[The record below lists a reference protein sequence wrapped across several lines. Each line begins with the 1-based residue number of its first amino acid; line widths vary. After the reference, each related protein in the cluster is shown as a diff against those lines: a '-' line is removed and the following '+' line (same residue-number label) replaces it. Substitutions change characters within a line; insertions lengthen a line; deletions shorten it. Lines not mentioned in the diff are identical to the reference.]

1 MASYSETL
9 ERIYNLHGGAID
21 LRLDRVAGALKLF
34 DHPERKFPSLHIAGT
49 NGKGSTS
56 AILQRIL
63 SLAGNRTAL
72 YTSPHLVSFTERIK
86 IDDQEIAEDEV
97 VAIAEEIWRRTAAAD
112 ITLTYF
118 EVVTVMAFIYF
129 ARHPTDVA
137 VIEVGL
143 GGRFDATNVITPL
156 VALITTISKDHE
168 AFLGTDLLSIAGE
181 KAGVIKPGIPVVCGA
196 VSAEVHE
203 LFRQT
208 AAERRAKAYFFGED
222 FNFSLKNEGFFD
234 YTGLKQ
240 HYSNLSLRLRGLH
253 QKRNAAVAL
262 AALEVVQG
270 SSAGIRSGDP
280 RRFFALSNGR
290 DDWKSC
296 WSGRP
301 WSSMVLTMVRVCWR
315 WCRSL
320 RFIAGAR
327 SSFLFA
333 VMSDKDWRLMLARL
347 TEVVSQ
353 VTFTKVAMERSADPA
368 ELARNF
374 AGRVASRSHADARA
388 ALRGLID
395 ESAPDDVIVVAGS
408 LYLLGEIRP
417 MLQEI
422 AAARSK
428 LAS

>member
-86 IDDQEIAEDEV
+86 IDDQEIAEAEV

-112 ITLTYF
+112 IALTYF

-129 ARHPTDVA
+129 TRHPTDVA

-181 KAGVIKPGIPVVCGA
+181 KAGIIKPSIPVVCGA

-208 AAERRAKAYFFGED
+208 AAERGAKAYFFGED

-262 AALEVVQG
+262 AALEVVQDRLQV
-270 SSAGIRSGDP
+270 SEAAIRAGLATVQWPGRLEVMLERPTVVIDGAHNGEGVL
-280 RRFFALSNGR
+280 ALVQELKVYHGR
-290 DDWKSC
+290 KIK
-296 WSGRP
+296 
-301 WSSMVLTMVRVCWR
+301 L
-315 WCRSL
+315 
-320 RFIAGAR
+320 
-327 SSFLFA
+327 LFA

-422 AAARSK
+422 AAARSM

>member
-1 MASYSETL
+1 MASYAETL

-86 IDDQEIAEDEV
+86 IDDQEIAEAEV

-112 ITLTYF
+112 IALTYF

-129 ARHPTDVA
+129 DRHSTDVA

-156 VALITTISKDHE
+156 VALITTISQDHE
-168 AFLGTDLLSIAGE
+168 AFLGTDLLSIASE
-181 KAGVIKPGIPVVCGA
+181 KAGIIKAGVPVVCGA
-196 VSAEVHE
+196 VNAAVHK
-203 LFRQT
+203 LFHQT
-208 AAERRAKAYFFGED
+208 AAERGAKAYFFGED

-240 HYSNLSLRLRGLH
+240 YYYNLSLCLRGLH
-253 QKRNAAVAL
+253 QRHNAAVAL
-262 AALEVVQG
+262 AALETVQDRFPVTEAAVR
-270 SSAGIRSGDP
+270 AGLATVQWPGRLEVMLERPTVIIDGAHNGEGVL
-280 RRFFALSNGR
+280 ALVHELKVYRGR
-290 DDWKSC
+290 KIK
-296 WSGRP
+296 
-301 WSSMVLTMVRVCWR
+301 L
-315 WCRSL
+315 
-320 RFIAGAR
+320 
-327 SSFLFA
+327 LFA
-333 VMSDKDWRLMLARL
+333 VMSDKDWRFMLARL
-347 TEVVSQ
+347 IEVVSQ
-353 VTFTKVAMERSADPA
+353 VTFTKVAMERSVDPV
-368 ELARNF
+368 ELAQHF
-374 AGRVASRSHADARA
+374 AGQVASRSHADPRA
-388 ALRGLID
+388 ALRALID

-408 LYLLGEIRP
+408 LYLIGEIRP
-417 MLQEI
+417 TLQEI
-422 AAARSK
+422 TAARPK